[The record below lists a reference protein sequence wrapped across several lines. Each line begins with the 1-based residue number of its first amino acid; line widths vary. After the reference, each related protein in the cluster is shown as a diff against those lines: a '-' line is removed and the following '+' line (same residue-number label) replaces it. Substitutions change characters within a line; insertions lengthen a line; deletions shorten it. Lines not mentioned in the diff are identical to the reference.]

1 MVLKWNVVRSAG
13 WTLAERG
20 IQMSALVLTAPLQG
34 WVSALEEAPDA
45 VFAERMLGDGLAIDP
60 LGSTLH
66 APCDGSVV
74 SVHRARHAVTLR
86 ATNGAEILMH
96 VGLETV
102 ALNGEGFEVFVEEG
116 QTVKAGDRLIGL
128 DLDLLAQRARSLIT
142 PVVITNGEAFQIVRR
157 DQDRQIGVGQFLM
170 ELSPIAGASR
180 AAASGA
186 ADQITRQII
195 VPLAHGIHARPAAR
209 IAQMAKTFASDLTLA
224 TGPRRANARSPV
236 GLMSLAIRHGD
247 TIQLLA
253 SGPDAQAA
261 VTALAELIE
270 GGMGEGAPV
279 AAKTSSTKTAPTKTE
294 PSEPPPP
301 APLPRDGVLKG
312 VPAAPGLAIGKA
324 VRLSTAE
331 IVVREAGEGVA
342 HEEAA
347 LAVALET
354 VRARIG
360 KAAETGDKARKA
372 ILAAHQ
378 AFLDDP
384 ELYAGAHRLIAEGK
398 SAGFAWRRAVGG
410 YVQALQALGDRR
422 MAERVDDLIDLER
435 QVLRALS
442 GEEETG
448 AALAPGSILLADEL
462 LPSQLMGADP
472 AALAGFATARGGP
485 TSHVAI
491 LAAAMG
497 VPALVAVGGALS
509 KVKDGATLILDADAG
524 TLRVA
529 PDAKALEAAQTA
541 LAQRQQRKAAAKA
554 AAHEPAVTR
563 DGVRIE
569 VFANTGSVAD
579 AQAAVANGAEGSGL
593 LRTEFLF
600 LDRETPPDED
610 EQARQYQAIAEA
622 LDGRPLIIRTL
633 DVGGD
638 KAAPYLPIPAE
649 ENPALG
655 LRGVRVSLWRPHLL
669 KAQLRAILRVEPRGQ
684 CKIMVPMVAS
694 LDELRAVRAVLEEAK
709 RELGITDRV
718 QLGVMIETPAAAVTA
733 DLLAAEA
740 DFLSIGTNDLTQ
752 YVLAMDRGNPELA
765 AGIDALH
772 PAVLRMIDQTCQ
784 GAARHHRWV
793 GVCGGLAS
801 DLDATPILLGLGV
814 AELSTTAS
822 IAPDVKA
829 RVRALSL
836 EACRALAAQALEQ
849 TSPQAVRA
857 LVQGQTN
864 TPLGGLNP

>member
-1 MVLKWNVVRSAG
+1 
-13 WTLAERG
+13 
-20 IQMSALVLTAPLQG
+20 MSALVLMAPLKG

-60 LGSTLH
+60 LDSTLH
-66 APCDGSVV
+66 APCDATVV
-74 SVHRARHAVTLR
+74 SVHRAGHAVTLR
-86 ATNGAEILMH
+86 AENGAEILMH
-96 VGLETV
+96 IGLETV
-102 ALNGEGFEVFVEEG
+102 ALNGEGFEAFVREG
-116 QTVKAGDRLIGL
+116 QAVRAGDRLIGF
-128 DLDLLAQRARSLIT
+128 DLDLVARRARSLIT
-142 PVVITNGEAFQIVRR
+142 PVVITNLDAFRIVRR
-157 DQDRQIGVGQFLM
+157 DQDREIAAGAFLM
-170 ELSPIAGASR
+170 ELSPVQGASFAAP
-180 AAASGA
+180 AAAA
-186 ADQITRQII
+186 EEIRREIV

-209 IAQMAKTFASDLTLA
+209 IAEAAKAFSSELA
-224 TGPRRANARSPV
+224 LVAGARRANAKSPV

-247 TIQLLA
+247 TIQVLA
-253 SGPDAQAA
+253 SGADALAA
-261 VTALAELIE
+261 VTALAALIE

-279 AAKTSSTKTAPTKTE
+279 AAKAPIAAAPVSSELT
-294 PSEPPPP
+294 PSAE
-301 APLPRDGVLKG
+301 LPRDGVLKG
-312 VPAAPGLAIGKA
+312 VLAAPGLAIGKA
-324 VRLSTAE
+324 VRVASAD

-342 HEEAA
+342 QEGAA
-347 LAVALET
+347 LAAALDKI
-354 VRARIG
+354 RARIG
-360 KAAETGDKARKA
+360 QAAETGDKARKA

-384 ELYAGAHRLIAEGK
+384 ELVAGARRLIADGK
-398 SAGFAWRRAVGG
+398 SAGFAWRQSIGG
-410 YVQALQALGDRR
+410 YVQALRALGDRR

-442 GEEETG
+442 GEEESDT
-448 AALAPGSILLADEL
+448 ALAPGSILLADEL
-462 LPSQLMGADP
+462 LPSQLMGVDP

-497 VPALVAVGGALS
+497 IPALVAVGAALS
-509 KVKDGATLILDADAG
+509 RVEDGTTLILDSDAA

-529 PDAKALEAAQTA
+529 PDAKALEAAQTG
-541 LAQRQQRKAAAKA
+541 LAQRQERKAAAKA
-554 AAHEPAVTR
+554 TAHQPAVTR
-563 DGVRIE
+563 DGVHIE

-600 LDRETPPDED
+600 LDRDTPPDED
-610 EQARQYQAIAEA
+610 EQARQYQAVADA
-622 LDGRPLIIRTL
+622 LEGRPLIIRTL

-669 KAQLRAILRVEPRGQ
+669 KTQLRAILRVAPFGQ

-709 RELGITDRV
+709 RELGVTAPV
-718 QLGVMIETPAAAVTA
+718 ELGVMIETPAAAVTA

-740 DFLSIGTNDLTQ
+740 DFLSVGTNDLTQ

-772 PAVLRMIDQTCQ
+772 PAVLRMIDQTCK
-784 GAARHHRWV
+784 GAVKHGRWV

-814 AELSTTAS
+814 TELSTTAS

-829 RVRALSL
+829 RVRSLSL
-836 EACRALAAQALEQ
+836 DACRALAAQALQ
-849 TSPQAVRA
+849 LSSPEAIRA
-857 LVQGQTN
+857 LVQSQMTVSS
-864 TPLGGLNP
+864 GGLTP

>member
-1 MVLKWNVVRSAG
+1 
-13 WTLAERG
+13 
-20 IQMSALVLTAPLQG
+20 MSALVLMAPLKG

-60 LGSTLH
+60 LDSTLH
-66 APCDGSVV
+66 APCDATVV
-74 SVHRARHAVTLR
+74 SVHRAGHAVTLR
-86 ATNGAEILMH
+86 AENGAEILMH
-96 VGLETV
+96 IGLETV
-102 ALNGEGFEVFVEEG
+102 ALNGEGFEAFVREG
-116 QTVKAGDRLIGL
+116 QAVRAGDRLIGF
-128 DLDLLAQRARSLIT
+128 DLDLVARRARSLIT
-142 PVVITNGEAFQIVRR
+142 PVVITNLDAFRIVRR
-157 DQDRQIGVGQFLM
+157 DQDHEVEVGAFLM
-170 ELSPIAGASR
+170 ELAPVQSVSS
-180 AAASGA
+180 AAAAGGGEE
-186 ADQITRQII
+186 IRREIV

-209 IAQMAKTFASDLTLA
+209 IAEAAKAFSSELTLVA
-224 TGPRRANARSPV
+224 GARRANAKSPV
-236 GLMSLAIRHGD
+236 GLMSLAVRHGD

-253 SGPDAQAA
+253 SGADALAA
-261 VTALAELIE
+261 VTALAALIE

-279 AAKTSSTKTAPTKTE
+279 AAKSPVAAAPVSPE
-294 PSEPPPP
+294 P
-301 APLPRDGVLKG
+301 APSAELPRDGVLKG
-312 VPAAPGLAIGKA
+312 VLAAPGLAIGKA
-324 VRLSTAE
+324 VRVASAD
-331 IVVREAGEGVA
+331 IVVRETGEGVA
-342 HEEAA
+342 QEEAA
-347 LAVALET
+347 LAAALDKI
-354 VRARIG
+354 RARIG
-360 KAAETGDKARKA
+360 QAAETGDKARKA

-384 ELYAGAHRLIAEGK
+384 ELVAGARRLIADGK
-398 SAGFAWRRAVGG
+398 SAGFAWRQSIGG
-410 YVQALQALGDRR
+410 YVQALRALGDRR

-442 GEEETG
+442 GEEEADTT
-448 AALAPGSILLADEL
+448 LAPGAILLADEL
-462 LPSQLMGADP
+462 LPSQLMGVDP

-497 VPALVAVGGALS
+497 IPALVAVGAALS
-509 KVKDGATLILDADAG
+509 KVEDGTTLILDAEAA

-529 PDAKALEAAQTA
+529 PDAKALEAAQTS
-541 LAQRQQRKAAAKA
+541 LAQRQERKAAAKA
-554 AAHEPAVTR
+554 TAQQPAVTL
-563 DGVRIE
+563 DGVHIE

-600 LDRETPPDED
+600 LDRDTPPDED
-610 EQARQYQAIAEA
+610 EQARQYQAIADA

-669 KAQLRAILRVEPRGQ
+669 KTQLRAILRVAPFGQ

-709 RELGITDRV
+709 RELGVTDPV
-718 QLGVMIETPAAAVTA
+718 ELGVMIETPAAAVTA

-740 DFLSIGTNDLTQ
+740 DFLSVGTNDLTQ

-772 PAVLRMIDQTCQ
+772 PAVLRMIDQTCK
-784 GAARHHRWV
+784 GAARRQRWV

-814 AELSTTAS
+814 TELSATAS

-829 RVRALSL
+829 RVRSLSL
-836 EACRALAAQALEQ
+836 EACRTLAQEALAQ
-849 TSPQAVRA
+849 TSPDAVRA
-857 LVQGQTN
+857 LVQSRMN
-864 TPLGGLNP
+864 ASFGGLNP

>member
-1 MVLKWNVVRSAG
+1 MVSN
-13 WTLAERG
+13 
-20 IQMSALVLTAPLQG
+20 LVLTAPLRG
-34 WVSALEEAPDA
+34 WIAPLEETPDA

-102 ALNGEGFEVFVEEG
+102 ALNGEGFEVFVQDG
-116 QTVKAGDRLIGL
+116 QSVKAGDRLISF

-170 ELSPIAGASR
+170 ELSPIAGASL
-180 AAASGA
+180 AAAPGT
-186 ADQITRQII
+186 ADEITRQII

-209 IAQMAKTFASDLTLA
+209 IAEAAKTFDAEMALVIGA
-224 TGPRRANARSPV
+224 RRANARSPV
-236 GLMSLAIRHGD
+236 GLMSLAVRHGD
-247 TIQLLA
+247 VVQLLA
-253 SGPDAQAA
+253 SGPDALAA

-270 GGMGEGAPV
+270 SGMGEGAPV
-279 AAKTSSTKTAPTKTE
+279 GAKASPTKAE

-312 VPAAPGLAIGKA
+312 VLAAPGLAIGKA

-331 IVVREAGEGVA
+331 IVVREAGEGLA

-347 LAVALET
+347 LTRALEM
-354 VRARIG
+354 VRVRIG

-372 ILAAHQ
+372 ILSAHQ

-384 ELYAGAHRLIAEGK
+384 ELYAGAHRLIVEGK
-398 SAGFAWRRAVGG
+398 SAGFAWRQAVGG

-718 QLGVMIETPAAAVTA
+718 ELGVMIETPAAAVTA

-836 EACRALAAQALEQ
+836 EAGRTLANEALAQ

-857 LVQGQTN
+857 RVQGQTN
-864 TPLGGLNP
+864 TPFGGLNP